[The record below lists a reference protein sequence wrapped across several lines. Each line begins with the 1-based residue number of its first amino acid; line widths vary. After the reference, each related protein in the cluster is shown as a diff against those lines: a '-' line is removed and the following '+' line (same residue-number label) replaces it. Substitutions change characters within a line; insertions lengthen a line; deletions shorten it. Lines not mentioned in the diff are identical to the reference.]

1 MPCRISLLVR
11 RVLTYPI
18 SLWARSPSCSGPN
31 KAKGMQPRYI
41 EFIHDVLITLHQNI
55 RELKERRGFADP
67 EELSHIEGK
76 LLAYQEVLAI
86 LQSSADEF
94 HIPREESGL

>member
-1 MPCRISLLVR
+1 MGI
-11 RVLTYPI
+11 
-18 SLWARSPSCSGPN
+18 
-31 KAKGMQPRYI
+31 QPRYI

-67 EELSHIEGK
+67 EELTHIEAK

-86 LQSSADEF
+86 LQASADEF

>member
-1 MPCRISLLVR
+1 M
-11 RVLTYPI
+11 
-18 SLWARSPSCSGPN
+18 
-31 KAKGMQPRYI
+31 GMQPQYI

-67 EELSHIEGK
+67 EELTHIEAK